1 MEDLKNTTVKN
12 AYLQALADEGLMDKF
27 KEKSL
32 QDSKTPLFKP
42 NYLSEEDEPKYTEVH
57 QNTLES
63 IFDIMNLSFN
73 CIDSAYDIENL
84 LSEVDLKIASI
95 QEKIDA
101 EDERVKDIN
110 MICGN
115 ISDFNSIIPIT
126 SGHFSIKSNLYQY
139 RNCITSSKTYEKD
152 IPIKI
157 VNINGNGYSGN
168 EYVVSEQYDVLQ
180 KELFDTSLMENVFD
194 GVKNS
199 AWEYS
204 RLFSYDAV
212 NKSDLI
218 NIDDIPATVQITLE
232 SQSEDG
238 FNELV
243 FDDDATTHIIKIEVS
258 DNNVEWRTVFNGD
271 IQPNKQDH
279 SYSDFTYI
287 YGSGAL
293 VFPVTQL
300 LRITMYSNAVDSKK
314 IKINDQIKDG
324 VYRKFVRIDAMQ
336 ARRNSF
342 KEGSGTT
349 QNIITSGKAVCAG
362 IFCNEYIPDFIQDAL
377 RQDIQYQLIVN
388 GVAHNVVPVNSDK
401 KGIKL
406 VKYSKNPIKE
416 KYIEYIDEP
425 ITTLQIAMIVPTAY
439 DYSPYIANLKLCLGK
454 QVSNV

>member
-1 MEDLKNTTVKN
+1 LEDLKNTTVKN

-32 QDSKTPLFKP
+32 QDFKTPLFKP

-126 SGHFSIKSNLYQY
+126 SGYFSIKSNLYQY

-180 KELFDTSLMENVFD
+180 KELFDTSLTENVFD

-243 FDDDATTHIIKIEVS
+243 FDDDATTHITKIEVS

-324 VYRKFVRIDAMQ
+324 VYRKFIKIDAMQ

-342 KEGSGTT
+342 KDGSGTT

-388 GVAHNVVPVNSDK
+388 GVAHNVVSVNSDK

-416 KYIEYIDEP
+416 KYVEYIDEP
-425 ITTLQIAMIVPTAY
+425 ITTLQIAMMVPVAY